1 MAVSLP
7 LPYRGDGADRPAELV
22 LPPRRMPLARDG
34 RPLKRW
40 RYVGA
45 FGERLMLCAAEVR
58 IGPARQWFWA
68 VWDRER
74 GALRERTLLW
84 RGAAHVAVPPGRVWV
99 DDGSVRMDLLV
110 EPGPEA
116 VETASMHGRGWI
128 WTRKQCGVRV
138 HGTVVLAGE
147 TIALEARGCVDESA
161 GYHARHTAWEWTTGV
176 GRSADGRDVAWNL
189 VAGVHDDARA
199 SERSVWVDGVASH
212 VAPARFA
219 PDGVATADG
228 TALAFTSEAARRR
241 RDELLVFASD
251 YTAPFGTFTG
261 TLPGGLELAEG
272 FGVMERHTA
281 RW

>member
-22 LPPRRMPLARDG
+22 LPPRRMPLARHG

-84 RGAAHVAVPPGRVWV
+84 RGSAHVAVPPGRVWV
-99 DDGSVRMDLLV
+99 DDGTVRMDLLV
-110 EPGPEA
+110 EPGPDA
-116 VETASMHGRGWI
+116 VETASRHGHEWI

-147 TIALEARGCVDESA
+147 QIALDAFGCVDESA

-176 GRSADGRDVAWNL
+176 GRSADGRAVAWNL
-189 VAGVHDDARA
+189 VDGVHDDPDA

-219 PDGVATADG
+219 PDGVTTADG
-228 TALAFTSEAARRR
+228 TDLAFTSEAARRR

-261 TLPGGLELAEG
+261 TLPGGLALAEG